1 MEIFYEIEKIKLKS
15 SVITIGSYDGIH
27 RGHFHIINKVNS
39 ISNQLNTSSV
49 VITFDPHP
57 RNLIGNPK
65 EKVKL
70 LMSLDKK
77 IELIKSFSID
87 YLVILKFDMNL
98 MNMDAEVFLKKVI
111 IKNFNPRCI
120 VSGINHTFGHN
131 RSGDI
136 KYLKKFCTANSIAL
150 EVVEPLVDGEMI
162 ISSTNIRNLI
172 ENGFIRRA
180 NYELGSFY
188 GFYAKVISGSGRGKK
203 LQYPTANLLPV
214 EKDQLLPKI
223 GVYLTRCIINGLSHY
238 GMCNFGI
245 RPTFG
250 ENDLVLE
257 VHLFDEKLNDFY
269 DDCIWVEFLERIRDE
284 IKFSSVEELIEQL
297 EKDKSNCLSLK
308 SKYELG
314 EEDAYNQGR

>member
-1 MEIFYEIEKIKLKS
+1 MEILYEIDKIKLKS

-27 RGHFHIINKVNS
+27 RGHFHIINKVFS

-70 LMSLDKK
+70 LMSLEKK

-87 YLVILKFDMNL
+87 YLVILKFDAKL
-98 MNMDAEVFLKKVI
+98 MNMDAEVFLKNFL
-111 IKNFNPRCI
+111 IKNLNPKCI
-120 VSGINHTFGHN
+120 VSGKNHTFGHN

-136 KYLKKFCTANSIAL
+136 EYLKNFCMVNNIAL
-150 EVVEPLVDGEMI
+150 EVVKPLTDSEMI

-180 NYELGSFY
+180 NYELGSSY

-203 LQYPTANLLPV
+203 LQYPTANLMPV

-223 GVYLTRCIINGLSHY
+223 GVYLTRCIINGLSRY
-238 GMCNFGI
+238 GMCNFGF

-250 ENDLVLE
+250 ESELVLE
-257 VHLFDEKLNDFY
+257 VHLFDEHLNELY
-269 DDCIWVEFLERIRDE
+269 DDYVWIEFLERVRDE
-284 IKFSSVEELIEQL
+284 IKFSSVEKLVEQL

-308 SKYELG
+308 YKYELG
-314 EEDAYNQGR
+314 EEDAHN